1 MALQHRCIS
10 LIFGYMFL
18 MSTSPVVASENAIVV
33 RTLLSNI
40 EEHSVDMVDAALAHD
55 DVTSRKLYKSI
66 QKDLDAVHQ
75 SFADT
80 PFDERNSREL
90 IMAYSWMRIITVDIK
105 EKAWT
110 GAAIAA
116 NQLSASM
123 IRFLNYPSLVQR
135 DTAWLGF
142 LAHEVILLNME
153 SAKLNAQL
161 LQARIID
168 LSETWS
174 RIRRSILDKDF
185 RNKTLV
191 EQGDQSMH
199 LLHAEKDIEAKIA
212 TAKVLLALVDKIEKI
227 Q

>member
-1 MALQHRCIS
+1 MNLQYRCIS
-10 LIFGYMFL
+10 LVLGCTFL
-18 MSTSPVVASENAIVV
+18 MSFFPMIAHGNTIEV
-33 RTLLSNI
+33 RILQSNI
-40 EEHSVDMVDAALAHD
+40 EGYSESMVDAALARD
-55 DVTSRKLYKSI
+55 AVTSHKLYKNI
-66 QKDLDAVHQ
+66 QKNMDTLHQ
-75 SFADT
+75 LLTAT

-90 IMAYSWMRIITVDIK
+90 IIAYSWMRIITVDIK

-212 TAKVLLALVDKIEKI
+212 TAKVLLEIVDEIEKI